1 MPPTGDYGGM
11 YLFKLCTIHMI
22 IPDFSSTCASD
33 GKEQRTLS
41 RKGRAWNLVEGACL

>member
-33 GKEQRTLS
+33 GKEQTKNAFTERTCVES
-41 RKGRAWNLVEGACL
+41 R